1 MLPFVVSLSNS
12 MWNRDSKR
20 KIVTTQKKGG
30 CYSSINE
37 TSEHLK
43 RRTFQHDAI
52 NWWYLTRTKWLSS
65 SKLVRYCCHVSYGG
79 VLALW
84 VKTTIRN
91 IFSSAK
97 RSPLWNLDRTLTGV
111 LTCRCKRVLFIEV
124 HTSRFHGT
132 HHWFEVVW
140 GSCPRSVESGHQR
153 FSVGVSLKV
162 TASLLVIT
170 CTVRWIDGHNNRWWK
185 IQFLYCRWSAY
196 TTRPTAGTK
205 KTPPWMVVEFYRV
218 QSSFQTSLQREQT
231 GEKRSYFGFFDEQD
245 TWQVSRSSN
254 FLSEWFLL
262 LKKDW
267 AV

>member
-1 MLPFVVSLSNS
+1 MWNVGLENVRSCTPANIFLSKRSNRNLVWTSLFIDTEMLPFVVSLSNS

-162 TASLLVIT
+162 TALLLVNYLHGT
-170 CTVRWIDGHNNRWWK
+170 MNRRA
-185 IQFLYCRWSAY
+185 Q
-196 TTRPTAGTK
+196 
-205 KTPPWMVVEFYRV
+205 
-218 QSSFQTSLQREQT
+218 
-231 GEKRSYFGFFDEQD
+231 
-245 TWQVSRSSN
+245 
-254 FLSEWFLL
+254 
-262 LKKDW
+262 
-267 AV
+267 